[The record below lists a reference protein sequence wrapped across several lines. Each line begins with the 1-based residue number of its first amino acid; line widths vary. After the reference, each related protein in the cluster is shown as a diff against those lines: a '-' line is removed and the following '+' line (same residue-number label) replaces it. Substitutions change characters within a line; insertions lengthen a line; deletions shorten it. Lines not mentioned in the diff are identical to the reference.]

1 MHIEIRNILGIK
13 ELEIEPGKINIISGH
28 NAAGKTS
35 VFEAIKTAIEGGN
48 DATLIN
54 NDSDSGEIVLV
65 FDNSYQLKRSLER
78 GKTAKVKY
86 TDANGINIP
95 SPQSELN
102 QLFDKIAINPVE
114 FMHQKSK
121 DRTET
126 LLSALNIDIPVDEI
140 KSKLN
145 GSAEKVKFHPQLN
158 GLPLIDNVY
167 EQIFTERTVINRM
180 LKQSQSHAVELSE
193 TLKSMDKTD
202 AEELKSEYETLVA
215 NKEKLTEKI
224 YDNEKDLTNQKIT
237 AIAAFEEEIY
247 DKIEVLKKRLENFKS
262 DVRSKIN
269 DRIQSFNSEI
279 AKDREELAVRITEIK
294 AKIDNAQLVKN
305 TQENLTKAQTELRD
319 YQKQADSMTRE
330 LETLKSMKTSVT
342 DELPIKGLSI
352 QEGEIFVDDIPYDR
366 LNTAK
371 KLEIALEVA
380 KLRAGKLKLICVDGI
395 EVFDSTTLAK
405 FKELASQSDHQYIM
419 TKVSDEEELTVV
431 SE

>member
-1 MHIEIRNILGIK
+1 MNLMHIEIRNILGIK

-279 AKDREELAVRITEIK
+279 AKDREEL
-294 AKIDNAQLVKN
+294 
-305 TQENLTKAQTELRD
+305 
-319 YQKQADSMTRE
+319 
-330 LETLKSMKTSVT
+330 
-342 DELPIKGLSI
+342 
-352 QEGEIFVDDIPYDR
+352 
-366 LNTAK
+366 
-371 KLEIALEVA
+371 
-380 KLRAGKLKLICVDGI
+380 
-395 EVFDSTTLAK
+395 
-405 FKELASQSDHQYIM
+405 
-419 TKVSDEEELTVV
+419 
-431 SE
+431 